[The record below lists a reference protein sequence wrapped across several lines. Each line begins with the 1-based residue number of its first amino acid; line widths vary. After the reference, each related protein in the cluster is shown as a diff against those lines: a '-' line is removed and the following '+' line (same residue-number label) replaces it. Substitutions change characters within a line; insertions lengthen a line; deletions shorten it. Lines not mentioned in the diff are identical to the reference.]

1 MNKQSPGKSNLDT
14 LMSSQINERKEEIK
28 TLLTT
33 KNLKENELT
42 NQLNDLE
49 DKLRI
54 TNTEIKE
61 LENSIDGI
69 E

>member
-1 MNKQSPGKSNLDT
+1 
-14 LMSSQINERKEEIK
+14 MSSQINERKEEIK

-33 KNLKENELT
+33 KTLKENELT
-42 NQLNDLE
+42 SQLNDLE

-54 TNTEIKE
+54 ANSEIKE
-61 LENSIDGI
+61 LQNNIDGI

>member
-1 MNKQSPGKSNLDT
+1 
-14 LMSSQINERKEEIK
+14 MSSQINERKEEIK

-61 LENSIDGI
+61 LQTTIDGI
-69 E
+69 D